1 VHTGKSAQSVNHAR
15 IKGSTQKQYLP
26 ELLSEALK
34 LMHIALY
41 QPDIPQNTGT
51 ILRMAACFNLSVDI
65 IGPAGFD
72 LSDRALKRAGL
83 DYLERAIFNLHE
95 DFDSFL
101 LNRVKKDDMRLILS
115 TTKGSTS
122 YLDFKFANHDILLM
136 GRESA
141 GAPDHVHEAAMA
153 RVCIPMQPG
162 NRSLNLAISTAIITS
177 EALRQTNGFDFKE
190 TIST

>member
-1 VHTGKSAQSVNHAR
+1 
-15 IKGSTQKQYLP
+15 
-26 ELLSEALK
+26 
-34 LMHIALY
+34 MHIALY

-83 DYLERAIFNLHE
+83 DYLERAIFDLHE

-101 LNRVKKDDMRLILS
+101 RNRVQKDDMRLILS

-122 YLDFKFANHDILLM
+122 YLDFKFASHDILLM

-141 GAPDHVHEAAMA
+141 GVPEHVHEAAMA